1 VSVKRLLGMLV
12 FSIRVCGSRR
22 LPSTCLI
29 PEGEA
34 ATVINPPQTLC
45 ALLEESS
52 KRYGDGLAVIDGP
65 CRLSY
70 GELAAQVA
78 AMARALMA
86 AGVQAGDRVA
96 VWLPNTAHWLVAALG
111 AQSAGAHLVPMNTR
125 YTGYEAA
132 DVLRRTGARVL
143 FLPDRFLGQDYL
155 AALGQAA
162 PGAFTGGPVG
172 GLDRLTLAVRV
183 PVEGANAGQ
192 AGNPGRA
199 NGGTQAND
207 ANQAHDGAQ
216 AADGAPAPA
225 PGVLGWEHL
234 LARAGE
240 VTEESARARA
250 AQVRADDVADIIFTS
265 GTTGAPKGAVSTH
278 RQTIAVAAAW
288 AERGQVT
295 ERDVYMIIAPFF
307 HTFGYKAGWVVA
319 LLCGATIVPQLTFSI
334 DQVLEQIEAERVT
347 MLPGPPTIFQELLA
361 HPRRDQHDLSSL
373 RLVVTG
379 AAMVPVALIERMWTE
394 LAIETILTAYGLT
407 EAVVVTMCLPGDDAE
422 TISGTCGCA
431 AADFEIRIAG
441 AGGREMGPG
450 DDGEVLLRGP
460 NVMVG
465 YLDDPEATRAAIE
478 PDGWL
483 HTGDVGHLNERG
495 YLTITDRL
503 KDMFTVGGFNVYPAE
518 VENAI
523 MRLDSV
529 LDCAVVGRPDERL
542 GEVGLAYVVT
552 RPGASLSAA
561 GVIAHCRERLA
572 NFKVPREVVF
582 AATLPRNA
590 GGKVLKRD
598 LRERARQG
606 LREPAGDSLPEQALG

>member
-1 VSVKRLLGMLV
+1 M
-12 FSIRVCGSRR
+12 
-22 LPSTCLI
+22 
-29 PEGEA
+29 
-34 ATVINPPQTLC
+34 
-45 ALLEESS
+45 EESS
-52 KRYGDGLAVIDGP
+52 KRYGDRLAVIDGP
-65 CRLSY
+65 WRLSY
-70 GELAAQVA
+70 ADLAAQA
-78 AMARALMA
+78 RTMTRALMA
-86 AGVQAGDRVA
+86 SGVQAGDRVA

-111 AQSAGAHLVPMNTR
+111 AHGAGASLVPMNTR

-155 AALGQAA
+155 AALMQAA
-162 PGAFTGGPVG
+162 PGASARGASARGASAPGAYAPGPVG
-172 GLDRLTLAVRV
+172 GLDQLTLAVRV
-183 PVEGANAGQ
+183 PVEAGDQ
-192 AGNPGRA
+192 EQV
-199 NGGTQAND
+199 NGGD
-207 ANQAHDGAQ
+207 A
-216 AADGAPAPA
+216 AP
-225 PGVLGWEHL
+225 PGVVNWEHL
-234 LARAGE
+234 LARAIQ
-240 VTEESARARA
+240 TSEESARARA
-250 AQVRADDVADIIFTS
+250 ARVQADDVADIIFTS

-288 AERGQVT
+288 AERAQAT
-295 ERDVYMIIAPFF
+295 DRDVYMIIAPFF

-319 LLCGATIVPQLTFSI
+319 LLCGATIVPQLTFNI
-334 DQVLEQIEAERVT
+334 DRVLEQIERERVT

-431 AADFEIRIAG
+431 AADFEIRIADADG
-441 AGGREMGPG
+441 QELAPG
-450 DDGEVLLRGP
+450 DDGEVQLRGP

-465 YLDDPEATRAAIE
+465 YLDDPAATRAAIE

-483 HTGDVGHLNERG
+483 HTGDIGHLDERG

-529 LDCAVVGRPDERL
+529 IDCAVVGKPDERL
-542 GEVGLAYVVT
+542 GEVGLAFVVT
-552 RPGASLSAA
+552 RPGSGLSTQD
-561 GVIAHCRERLA
+561 VIAHCRERLA

-582 AATLPRNA
+582 VAQLPRNA
-590 GGKVLKRD
+590 GGKVLKRE
-598 LRERARQG
+598 LREQARQG
-606 LREPAGDSLPEQALG
+606 LRETAGDSLT

>member
-1 VSVKRLLGMLV
+1 M
-12 FSIRVCGSRR
+12 
-22 LPSTCLI
+22 
-29 PEGEA
+29 
-34 ATVINPPQTLC
+34 
-45 ALLEESS
+45 EESS
-52 KRYGDGLAVIDGP
+52 KRYGDRLAVIDGP
-65 CRLSY
+65 RRLSY
-70 GELAAQVA
+70 AELAAQA
-78 AMARALMA
+78 RTMTRALMA
-86 AGVQAGDRVA
+86 SGVQAGDRVA

-111 AQSAGAHLVPMNTR
+111 AHGAGAGLVPMNTR

-155 AALGQAA
+155 AALMQAA
-162 PGAFTGGPVG
+162 PGASAPGASAPGAFASGAFAPGPAG
-172 GLDRLTLAVRV
+172 GLDQLTLAVRV
-183 PVEGANAGQ
+183 PVEPENQ
-192 AGNPGRA
+192 EQV
-199 NGGTQAND
+199 NGGE
-207 ANQAHDGAQ
+207 
-216 AADGAPAPA
+216 AAP
-225 PGVLGWEHL
+225 PGVLSWEHL
-234 LARAGE
+234 LARAIQ
-240 VTEESARARA
+240 TSEESARARA
-250 AQVRADDVADIIFTS
+250 AQVQPDDAADIIFTS

-288 AERGQVT
+288 
-295 ERDVYMIIAPFF
+295 
-307 HTFGYKAGWVVA
+307 VVA

-334 DQVLEQIEAERVT
+334 DRVLEQIEREHVT

-394 LAIETILTAYGLT
+394 LAIEAILTAYGLT

-431 AADFEIRIAG
+431 AAGFEIRIAG
-441 AGGREMGPG
+441 ADGQELGSG
-450 DDGEVLLRGP
+450 DDGEVQLRGP

-465 YLDDPEATRAAIE
+465 YLDDPAATRAAIE

-483 HTGDVGHLNERG
+483 HTGDIGHLDERG

-529 LDCAVVGRPDERL
+529 IDCAVVGKPDERL
-542 GEVGLAYVVT
+542 GEVGLAFVVT
-552 RPGASLSAA
+552 RPGSGLSTQD
-561 GVIAHCRERLA
+561 VIAHCRERLA

-582 AATLPRNA
+582 VGQLPRNA
-590 GGKVLKRD
+590 GGKVLKRE
-598 LRERARQG
+598 LREQARQK
-606 LREPAGDSLPEQALG
+606 LRETAGDNLT

>member
-1 VSVKRLLGMLV
+1 
-12 FSIRVCGSRR
+12 
-22 LPSTCLI
+22 LI

-65 CRLSY
+65 RRLSY
-70 GELAAQVA
+70 AELAAQVRE
-78 AMARALMA
+78 MARALIA
-86 AGVQAGDRVA
+86 SGVQAGDRVA

-111 AQSAGAHLVPMNTR
+111 AQSAGASLVPMNTR

-143 FLPDRFLGQDYL
+143 FLPGRFLGQDYL
-155 AALGQAA
+155 AALREAA
-162 PGAFTGGPVG
+162 PGASAAGPVG

-183 PVEGANAGQ
+183 PVEGSGAGQ
-192 AGNPGRA
+192 ADV
-199 NGGTQAND
+199 GGS
-207 ANQAHDGAQ
+207 
-216 AADGAPAPA
+216 APAPD
-225 PGVLGWEHL
+225 VVSWEDL
-234 LARAGE
+234 ITRAGE
-240 VTEESARARA
+240 TSEESARARA
-250 AQVRADDVADIIFTS
+250 AQVQADDVADIIFTS

-319 LLCGATIVPQLTFSI
+319 LLSGATIVPQLTFSI
-334 DQVLEQIEAERVT
+334 DRVLDQIERERVT

-361 HPRRDQHDLSSL
+361 HPGRDQHDLSSL

-441 AGGREMGPG
+441 ADGQELGPG

-483 HTGDVGHLNERG
+483 HTGDIGHLDERG

-529 LDCAVVGRPDERL
+529 LDCAVVGKPDERL

-552 RPGASLSAA
+552 RAGASLSAA
-561 GVIAHCRERLA
+561 DVMAHCRERLA

-582 AATLPRNA
+582 VARLPRNA

-606 LREPAGDSLPEQALG
+606 LQEPGPREPAGDSLT

>member
-1 VSVKRLLGMLV
+1 
-12 FSIRVCGSRR
+12 
-22 LPSTCLI
+22 LI
-29 PEGEA
+29 PEAEA
-34 ATVINPPQTLC
+34 STVINPPQTLC
-45 ALLEESS
+45 ALVEESA
-52 KRYGDGLAVIDGP
+52 KRYGSRLAVIDGSR
-65 CRLSY
+65 RLSY
-70 GELAAQVA
+70 AELAAQA
-78 AMARALMA
+78 RAMTRALMA
-86 AGVQAGDRVA
+86 VGVQAGDRVA

-111 AQSAGAHLVPMNTR
+111 AHGAGASLVPMNTR
-125 YTGYEAA
+125 YTGYEAG

-155 AALGQAA
+155 AALMQAA
-162 PGAFTGGPVG
+162 PGASAPGPAG

-183 PVEGANAGQ
+183 PVEGGDQGQ
-192 AGNPGRA
+192 AD
-199 NGGTQAND
+199 GGK
-207 ANQAHDGAQ
+207 
-216 AADGAPAPA
+216 AASA
-225 PGVLGWEHL
+225 PGVVSWEQL
-234 LARAGE
+234 LARAIQ
-240 VTEESARARA
+240 TSEESARARA
-250 AQVRADDVADIIFTS
+250 AQVQADDVADIIFTS

-278 RQTIAVAAAW
+278 RQTIAVAGAW
-288 AERGQVT
+288 AERAQAT
-295 ERDVYMIIAPFF
+295 DRDVYMIIAPFF

-334 DQVLEQIEAERVT
+334 DRVLEQIERERVT

-361 HPRRDQHDLSSL
+361 HPRRDEHDLSSL

-441 AGGREMGPG
+441 ADGQELGPG
-450 DDGEVLLRGP
+450 DDGEVQLRGP

-465 YLDDPEATRAAIE
+465 YLDDPAATRAAIE

-483 HTGDVGHLNERG
+483 HTGDIGHLDERG

-518 VENAI
+518 IENAI

-529 LDCAVVGRPDERL
+529 IDCAVVGKPDERL
-542 GEVGLAYVVT
+542 GEVGLAFVVT
-552 RPGASLSAA
+552 RPGSGLSTQD
-561 GVIAHCRERLA
+561 VIAHCRERLA
-572 NFKVPREVVF
+572 NFKVPREVAFVGQ
-582 AATLPRNA
+582 LPRNA
-590 GGKVLKRD
+590 GGKVLKRE

-606 LREPAGDSLPEQALG
+606 LREAAGDSLA

>member
-1 VSVKRLLGMLV
+1 M
-12 FSIRVCGSRR
+12 
-22 LPSTCLI
+22 
-29 PEGEA
+29 
-34 ATVINPPQTLC
+34 INPPPTLC
-45 ALLEESS
+45 ALMEESS
-52 KRYGDGLAVIDGP
+52 KRYGDRLAVIDGP
-65 CRLSY
+65 WRLSY
-70 GELAAQVA
+70 ADLAAQGRT
-78 AMARALMA
+78 MARALMA
-86 AGVQAGDRVA
+86 SGVQAGDRVA

-111 AQSAGAHLVPMNTR
+111 AHGAGASLVPMNTR

-155 AALGQAA
+155 AALMQAASDASASGAA
-162 PGAFTGGPVG
+162 PGAFPPGPVG
-172 GLDRLTLAVRV
+172 GLDQLTLAVRV
-183 PVEGANAGQ
+183 PVGAGDQ
-192 AGNPGRA
+192 EQV
-199 NGGTQAND
+199 NGGDT
-207 ANQAHDGAQ
+207 
-216 AADGAPAPA
+216 APP
-225 PGVLGWEHL
+225 PGVVTWEHL
-234 LARAGE
+234 LARAIQAS
-240 VTEESARARA
+240 EESARARA

-288 AERGQVT
+288 AERAQAT
-295 ERDVYMIIAPFF
+295 DRDVYMIIAPFF

-319 LLCGATIVPQLTFSI
+319 LLCGATIVPQLTFNI
-334 DQVLEQIEAERVT
+334 DRVLEQIERERVT

-407 EAVVVTMCLPGDDAE
+407 EAVVVTMCLPGDDAQ

-441 AGGREMGPG
+441 ADGQELGPG
-450 DDGEVLLRGP
+450 DDGEVQLRGP

-465 YLDDPEATRAAIE
+465 YLDDPAATRAAIE

-483 HTGDVGHLNERG
+483 HTGDIGHLDERG

-529 LDCAVVGRPDERL
+529 IDCAVVGKPDERL
-542 GEVGLAYVVT
+542 GEVGLAFVVT
-552 RPGASLSAA
+552 RPGSGLSTQD
-561 GVIAHCRERLA
+561 VIAHCRERLA

-582 AATLPRNA
+582 VGQLPRNA
-590 GGKVLKRD
+590 GGKVLKRE
-598 LRERARQG
+598 LREQVRQG
-606 LREPAGDSLPEQALG
+606 LRETAGDSLT

>member
-1 VSVKRLLGMLV
+1 
-12 FSIRVCGSRR
+12 
-22 LPSTCLI
+22 
-29 PEGEA
+29 
-34 ATVINPPQTLC
+34 VINPPPSLC
-45 ALLEESS
+45 ALMEESS
-52 KRYGDGLAVIDGP
+52 KRYGDRLAVIDGP
-65 CRLSY
+65 WRLSY
-70 GELAAQVA
+70 ADLAEQART
-78 AMARALMA
+78 MTRALMA
-86 AGVQAGDRVA
+86 SGVQAGDRVA

-111 AQSAGAHLVPMNTR
+111 AHGAGASLVPMNTR

-155 AALGQAA
+155 AALMQAGPVASA
-162 PGAFTGGPVG
+162 PGASAPVAPAPGPVG

-183 PVEGANAGQ
+183 PVEAVDHEQVNGGQ
-192 AGNPGRA
+192 A
-199 NGGTQAND
+199 
-207 ANQAHDGAQ
+207 
-216 AADGAPAPA
+216 AP
-225 PGVLGWEHL
+225 PGVVSWDHL
-234 LARAGE
+234 LARAIQ
-240 VTEESARARA
+240 TSEESARARA
-250 AQVRADDVADIIFTS
+250 AQVQADDVADIIFTS

-288 AERGQVT
+288 AERAQAT
-295 ERDVYMIIAPFF
+295 DRDVYMIIAPFF

-319 LLCGATIVPQLTFSI
+319 LLCGATIVPQLTFNI
-334 DQVLEQIEAERVT
+334 DRVLEQIERERVT

-407 EAVVVTMCLPGDDAE
+407 EAVVVTMCLPGDDAQ

-441 AGGREMGPG
+441 ADGQELGPG
-450 DDGEVLLRGP
+450 DDGEVQLRGP

-465 YLDDPEATRAAIE
+465 YLDDPAATHAAIE

-483 HTGDVGHLNERG
+483 HTGDIGHLDERG

-529 LDCAVVGRPDERL
+529 IDCAVVGKPDERL
-542 GEVGLAYVVT
+542 GEVGLAFIVT
-552 RPGASLSAA
+552 RPGSGLSAQD
-561 GVIAHCRERLA
+561 VIAHCRERLA

-582 AATLPRNA
+582 VAQLPRNA
-590 GGKVLKRD
+590 GGKVLKRE
-598 LRERARQG
+598 LREQARQG
-606 LREPAGDSLPEQALG
+606 LRETAGGSLT

>member
-1 VSVKRLLGMLV
+1 
-12 FSIRVCGSRR
+12 
-22 LPSTCLI
+22 LI
-29 PEGEA
+29 PEAEA
-34 ATVINPPQTLC
+34 TTVINPPQTLC
-45 ALLEESS
+45 ALMEESS
-52 KRYGDGLAVIDGP
+52 KRYGDRLAVIDGP
-65 CRLSY
+65 RRLSY
-70 GELAAQVA
+70 ADLAAQGRT
-78 AMARALMA
+78 MARALMA
-86 AGVQAGDRVA
+86 SGVQAGDRVA
-96 VWLPNTAHWLVAALG
+96 IWLPNTVHWLVAALG
-111 AQSAGAHLVPMNTR
+111 AHGAGASLVPMNTR

-155 AALGQAA
+155 AALMQAA
-162 PGAFTGGPVG
+162 PGAFASGPVG
-172 GLDRLTLAVRV
+172 GLDQLTLAVRV
-183 PVEGANAGQ
+183 PVGAGDQ
-192 AGNPGRA
+192 EQV
-199 NGGTQAND
+199 NGG
-207 ANQAHDGAQ
+207 
-216 AADGAPAPA
+216 AAAPP
-225 PGVLGWEHL
+225 PGVVTWEHL
-234 LARAGE
+234 LARAIQAS
-240 VTEESARARA
+240 EESARARA

-288 AERGQVT
+288 AERAQAT
-295 ERDVYMIIAPFF
+295 DRDVYMIIAPFF

-319 LLCGATIVPQLTFSI
+319 LLCGATIVPQLTFNI
-334 DQVLEQIEAERVT
+334 DRVLEQIERERVT

-407 EAVVVTMCLPGDDAE
+407 EAVVVTMCLPGDDAQ

-441 AGGREMGPG
+441 ADGQELGPG
-450 DDGEVLLRGP
+450 DDGEVQLRGP

-465 YLDDPEATRAAIE
+465 YLDDPAATRAAIE

-483 HTGDVGHLNERG
+483 HTGDIGHLDERG

-529 LDCAVVGRPDERL
+529 IDCAVVGKPDERL
-542 GEVGLAYVVT
+542 GEVGLAFVVT
-552 RPGASLSAA
+552 RPGSGLSTPD
-561 GVIAHCRERLA
+561 VIAHCRERLA
-572 NFKVPREVVF
+572 NFKMPREVVF
-582 AATLPRNA
+582 VGQLPRNA
-590 GGKVLKRD
+590 GGKVLKRE
-598 LRERARQG
+598 LREQARQG
-606 LREPAGDSLPEQALG
+606 LPETAGDSLT

>member
-1 VSVKRLLGMLV
+1 
-12 FSIRVCGSRR
+12 
-22 LPSTCLI
+22 
-29 PEGEA
+29 
-34 ATVINPPQTLC
+34 VINPPQTLC

-65 CRLSY
+65 RRLSY
-70 GELAAQVA
+70 AELAAQVA
-78 AMARALMA
+78 AMTRALMA

-96 VWLPNTAHWLVAALG
+96 VWLPNTADWLVAALG
-111 AQSAGAHLVPMNTR
+111 AQSAGASLVPMNTR

-155 AALGQAA
+155 TALRQAA
-162 PGAFTGGPVG
+162 PGASAVGPVG

-183 PVEGANAGQ
+183 PVEGGDAGQ
-192 AGNPGRA
+192 A
-199 NGGTQAND
+199 NGGDQ
-207 ANQAHDGAQ
+207 
-216 AADGAPAPA
+216 APA
-225 PGVLGWEHL
+225 PGVMSWEHL
-234 LARAGE
+234 LTRAAE
-240 VTEESARARA
+240 TSEESARARA
-250 AQVRADDVADIIFTS
+250 SQVRADDVADIIFTS

-288 AERGQVT
+288 AERGEVT

-319 LLCGATIVPQLTFSI
+319 LLCGATVVPQLTFSI
-334 DQVLEQIEAERVT
+334 DRVLGQIERERVT

-361 HPRRDQHDLSSL
+361 HPGRDQHDLSSL

-441 AGGREMGPG
+441 ADGRELGAG
-450 DDGEVLLRGP
+450 EDGEVLLRGP

-483 HTGDVGHLNERG
+483 HTGDIGHLDERG

-523 MRLDSV
+523 LRLDSV
-529 LDCAVVGRPDERL
+529 IDCAVVGKPDERL

-552 RPGASLSAA
+552 RPGVSLSAA
-561 GVIAHCRERLA
+561 DVIAHCRERLA

-582 AATLPRNA
+582 VATLPRNA

-598 LRERARQG
+598 LRERARQEMQETASDT
-606 LREPAGDSLPEQALG
+606 LT

>member
-1 VSVKRLLGMLV
+1 M
-12 FSIRVCGSRR
+12 
-22 LPSTCLI
+22 
-29 PEGEA
+29 
-34 ATVINPPQTLC
+34 INPPQTLC
-45 ALLEESS
+45 ALMEESS
-52 KRYGDGLAVIDGP
+52 KRYGDRLAVIDGP
-65 CRLSY
+65 RRLSY
-70 GELAAQVA
+70 ADLAAQA
-78 AMARALMA
+78 RTMTRALMA
-86 AGVQAGDRVA
+86 SGVQAGDRVA
-96 VWLPNTAHWLVAALG
+96 IWLPNTVHWLVAALG
-111 AQSAGAHLVPMNTR
+111 AHGAGASLVPMNTR

-155 AALGQAA
+155 AALVQAA
-162 PGAFTGGPVG
+162 PGASAPGPVG
-172 GLDRLTLAVRV
+172 GLDQLTLAVRV
-183 PVEGANAGQ
+183 PVGAGDQ
-192 AGNPGRA
+192 EQV
-199 NGGTQAND
+199 NGG
-207 ANQAHDGAQ
+207 
-216 AADGAPAPA
+216 AAAPP
-225 PGVLGWEHL
+225 PGVVTWEHL
-234 LARAGE
+234 LARAIQAS
-240 VTEESARARA
+240 EESARARA

-288 AERGQVT
+288 AERAQAT
-295 ERDVYMIIAPFF
+295 DRDVYMIIAPFF

-319 LLCGATIVPQLTFSI
+319 LLCGATIVPQLTFNI
-334 DQVLEQIEAERVT
+334 DRVLEQIERERVT

-407 EAVVVTMCLPGDDAE
+407 EAVVVTMCLPGDDAQ

-441 AGGREMGPG
+441 ADGQELGPG
-450 DDGEVLLRGP
+450 DDGEVQLRGP

-465 YLDDPEATRAAIE
+465 YLDDPAATRAAIE

-483 HTGDVGHLNERG
+483 HTGDIGHLDERG

-529 LDCAVVGRPDERL
+529 IDCAVVGKPDERL
-542 GEVGLAYVVT
+542 GEVGLAFVVT
-552 RPGASLSAA
+552 RPGSGLSTPD
-561 GVIAHCRERLA
+561 VIAHCRERLA
-572 NFKVPREVVF
+572 NFKMPREVVF
-582 AATLPRNA
+582 VGQLPRNA
-590 GGKVLKRD
+590 GGKVLKRE
-598 LRERARQG
+598 LRERVRQG
-606 LREPAGDSLPEQALG
+606 LRETAGDSLT

>member
-1 VSVKRLLGMLV
+1 
-12 FSIRVCGSRR
+12 
-22 LPSTCLI
+22 LI

-34 ATVINPPQTLC
+34 TTVINPPQTLC

-52 KRYGDGLAVIDGP
+52 ARYGDGIAVIDGP
-65 CRLSY
+65 RRLSY
-70 GELAAQVA
+70 AELAAQVRM
-78 AMARALMA
+78 MARALMA
-86 AGVQAGDRVA
+86 AGVQSGDRVA

-111 AQSAGAHLVPMNTR
+111 AQSAGASLVPMNTR

-155 AALGQAA
+155 AALREAA
-162 PGAFTGGPVG
+162 PGGAAAGPVG
-172 GLDRLTLAVRV
+172 GLDRLALAVRV
-183 PVEGANAGQ
+183 PVEDADSGL
-192 AGNPGRA
+192 A
-199 NGGTQAND
+199 NGGEQ
-207 ANQAHDGAQ
+207 
-216 AADGAPAPA
+216 APA
-225 PGVLGWEHL
+225 PGVASWEHL
-234 LARAGE
+234 LTRAGE
-240 VTEESARARA
+240 TSEESASARA

-278 RQTIAVAAAW
+278 RQTIAVAVAW

-319 LLCGATIVPQLTFSI
+319 LLCGATIVPQLTFNI
-334 DQVLEQIEAERVT
+334 DRVLDQVERERVT

-394 LAIETILTAYGLT
+394 LSIETILTAYGLT

-431 AADFEIRIAG
+431 AADFEVRIAG
-441 AGGREMGPG
+441 ADGRELGPG
-450 DDGEVLLRGP
+450 NDGEILLRGP

-465 YLDDPEATRAAIE
+465 YLDDPAATRAAIE

-483 HTGDVGHLNERG
+483 HTGDIGHLDERG

-518 VENAI
+518 IENAI

-529 LDCAVVGRPDERL
+529 IDCAVVGKPDERL

-552 RPGASLSAA
+552 RPGASLTASD
-561 GVIAHCRERLA
+561 VIAHCRGRLA

-582 AATLPRNA
+582 VATLPRNA

-598 LRERARQG
+598 LRERARQ
-606 LREPAGDSLPEQALG
+606 RVLP

>member
-1 VSVKRLLGMLV
+1 
-12 FSIRVCGSRR
+12 
-22 LPSTCLI
+22 
-29 PEGEA
+29 
-34 ATVINPPQTLC
+34 VINPPQTLC

-52 KRYGDGLAVIDGP
+52 ARYGDGLAVIDGP
-65 CRLSY
+65 RRLSY
-70 GELAAQVA
+70 AELAAQVRT
-78 AMARALMA
+78 MARALMA
-86 AGVQAGDRVA
+86 AGVQSGDRVA
-96 VWLPNTAHWLVAALG
+96 VWLPNTSHWLVAALG
-111 AQSAGAHLVPMNTR
+111 AQSAGASLVPMNTR
-125 YTGYEAA
+125 YTGYEAG

-155 AALGQAA
+155 AALREAA
-162 PGAFTGGPVG
+162 PGAAAAGPVG
-172 GLDRLTLAVRV
+172 GLDGLALAVRV
-183 PVEGANAGQ
+183 PVEGADSGQ
-192 AGNPGRA
+192 A
-199 NGGTQAND
+199 NGGGQ
-207 ANQAHDGAQ
+207 
-216 AADGAPAPA
+216 APA
-225 PGVLGWEHL
+225 PGVTNWEHL

-240 VTEESARARA
+240 TSEEAARARA

-278 RQTIAVAAAW
+278 RQTIAVAVAW

-319 LLCGATIVPQLTFSI
+319 LLCGATIVPQLTFNI
-334 DQVLEQIEAERVT
+334 DRVLDQVERERVT

-361 HPRRDQHDLSSL
+361 HPGRDQHDLSSL

-394 LAIETILTAYGLT
+394 LSIETILTAYGLT

-441 AGGREMGPG
+441 ADGRELGPG

-465 YLDDPEATRAAIE
+465 YLDDPAATRAAIE

-483 HTGDVGHLNERG
+483 HTGDIGHLDERG

-518 VENAI
+518 IENAI

-529 LDCAVVGRPDERL
+529 IDCAVVGKPDERL

-561 GVIAHCRERLA
+561 DVIAHCRERLA

-582 AATLPRNA
+582 VATLPRNA

-598 LRERARQG
+598 LRQRARQRV
-606 LREPAGDSLPEQALG
+606 LQ

>member
-1 VSVKRLLGMLV
+1 
-12 FSIRVCGSRR
+12 
-22 LPSTCLI
+22 LI
-29 PEGEA
+29 PEA
-34 ATVINPPQTLC
+34 KATTVINPPPTLC
-45 ALLEESS
+45 ALMEESS
-52 KRYGDGLAVIDGP
+52 KRYGDRLAVIDGP
-65 CRLSY
+65 WRLSY
-70 GELAAQVA
+70 ADLAAQA
-78 AMARALMA
+78 RAMTRALMA
-86 AGVQAGDRVA
+86 SGVQAGDRVA

-111 AQSAGAHLVPMNTR
+111 AHGAGASLVPMNTR

-155 AALGQAA
+155 AALMQAGPVASA
-162 PGAFTGGPVG
+162 PGASAPVAPAPGPVG

-183 PVEGANAGQ
+183 PVEAVDHEQVNGGQ
-192 AGNPGRA
+192 A
-199 NGGTQAND
+199 
-207 ANQAHDGAQ
+207 
-216 AADGAPAPA
+216 AP
-225 PGVLGWEHL
+225 PGVVSWDHL
-234 LARAGE
+234 LARAIQ
-240 VTEESARARA
+240 TSEESARARA
-250 AQVRADDVADIIFTS
+250 AQVQADDVADIIFTS

-288 AERGQVT
+288 AERAQAT
-295 ERDVYMIIAPFF
+295 DRDVYMIIAPFF

-319 LLCGATIVPQLTFSI
+319 LLCGATIVPQLTFNI
-334 DQVLEQIEAERVT
+334 DRVLEQIERERVT

-407 EAVVVTMCLPGDDAE
+407 EAVVVTMCLPGDDAQ

-441 AGGREMGPG
+441 ADGQELGPG
-450 DDGEVLLRGP
+450 DDGEVQLRGP

-465 YLDDPEATRAAIE
+465 YLDDPAATHAAIE

-483 HTGDVGHLNERG
+483 HTGDIGHLDERG

-529 LDCAVVGRPDERL
+529 IDCAVVGKPDERL
-542 GEVGLAYVVT
+542 GEVGLAFIVT
-552 RPGASLSAA
+552 RPGSGLSAQD
-561 GVIAHCRERLA
+561 VIAHCRERLA

-582 AATLPRNA
+582 VAQLPRNA
-590 GGKVLKRD
+590 GGKVLKRE
-598 LRERARQG
+598 LREQARQG
-606 LREPAGDSLPEQALG
+606 LRETAGGSLT

>member
-1 VSVKRLLGMLV
+1 M
-12 FSIRVCGSRR
+12 
-22 LPSTCLI
+22 
-29 PEGEA
+29 
-34 ATVINPPQTLC
+34 INPPQTLC
-45 ALLEESS
+45 ALMEESS
-52 KRYGDGLAVIDGP
+52 KRYGDRLAVIDGP
-65 CRLSY
+65 WRLSY
-70 GELAAQVA
+70 ADLAAQGRT
-78 AMARALMA
+78 MARALMA
-86 AGVQAGDRVA
+86 SGVHAGDRVA

-111 AQSAGAHLVPMNTR
+111 AHGAGASLVPMNTR

-155 AALGQAA
+155 AALMQAA
-162 PGAFTGGPVG
+162 PGAFAPGPVG
-172 GLDRLTLAVRV
+172 GLDQLTLAVRV
-183 PVEGANAGQ
+183 PVGAGDQ
-192 AGNPGRA
+192 EQV
-199 NGGTQAND
+199 NGGK
-207 ANQAHDGAQ
+207 
-216 AADGAPAPA
+216 AAPP
-225 PGVLGWEHL
+225 PGVVTWEHL
-234 LARAGE
+234 LARAIQAS
-240 VTEESARARA
+240 EESARARA

-288 AERGQVT
+288 AERAQAT
-295 ERDVYMIIAPFF
+295 DRDVYMIIAPFF

-319 LLCGATIVPQLTFSI
+319 LLSGATIVPQLTFNI
-334 DQVLEQIEAERVT
+334 DRVLEQIERERVT

-361 HPRRDQHDLSSL
+361 HSRRDQHDLSSL

-407 EAVVVTMCLPGDDAE
+407 EAVVVTMCLPGDDAQ

-441 AGGREMGPG
+441 ADGQELGPG
-450 DDGEVLLRGP
+450 DDGEVQLRGP

-465 YLDDPEATRAAIE
+465 YLDDPAATRAAIE

-483 HTGDVGHLNERG
+483 HTGDIGHLDERG

-529 LDCAVVGRPDERL
+529 IDCAVVGKPDERL
-542 GEVGLAYVVT
+542 GEVGLAFVVT
-552 RPGASLSAA
+552 RPGSGLSTQD
-561 GVIAHCRERLA
+561 VIAHCRERLA

-582 AATLPRNA
+582 VGQLPRNA
-590 GGKVLKRD
+590 GGKVLKRE
-598 LRERARQG
+598 LRERVRQG
-606 LREPAGDSLPEQALG
+606 LRETAGDSLA

>member
-1 VSVKRLLGMLV
+1 M
-12 FSIRVCGSRR
+12 
-22 LPSTCLI
+22 
-29 PEGEA
+29 
-34 ATVINPPQTLC
+34 INPPPTLC
-45 ALLEESS
+45 ALMEESS
-52 KRYGDGLAVIDGP
+52 KRYGDRLAVIDGP
-65 CRLSY
+65 WRLSY
-70 GELAAQVA
+70 ADLAAQA
-78 AMARALMA
+78 RAMTRALMA
-86 AGVQAGDRVA
+86 SGVQAGDRVA

-111 AQSAGAHLVPMNTR
+111 AHGAGASLVPMNTR

-155 AALGQAA
+155 AALMQAA
-162 PGAFTGGPVG
+162 PGASAPGPAG
-172 GLDRLTLAVRV
+172 GLDQLTLAVRV
-183 PVEGANAGQ
+183 PVEPENQ
-192 AGNPGRA
+192 EQVNGRE
-199 NGGTQAND
+199 
-207 ANQAHDGAQ
+207 
-216 AADGAPAPA
+216 AAP
-225 PGVLGWEHL
+225 PGVLSWEHL
-234 LARAGE
+234 LARAIQ
-240 VTEESARARA
+240 TSEESAGARA
-250 AQVRADDVADIIFTS
+250 AQVQPDDVADIIFTS

-288 AERGQVT
+288 AERAQAT
-295 ERDVYMIIAPFF
+295 DRDVYMIIAPFF
-307 HTFGYKAGWVVA
+307 QTFGYKAGWVVA

-334 DQVLEQIEAERVT
+334 DRVLEQIERERVT

-407 EAVVVTMCLPGDDAE
+407 EAVVVTMCLPGDDAQ

-441 AGGREMGPG
+441 TDGQELGPG
-450 DDGEVLLRGP
+450 DDGEVQLRGP

-483 HTGDVGHLNERG
+483 HTGDIGHLDERG

-529 LDCAVVGRPDERL
+529 IDCAVVGKPDERL
-542 GEVGLAYVVT
+542 GEVGLAFVVT
-552 RPGASLSAA
+552 RPGSGLTTQD
-561 GVIAHCRERLA
+561 VIAHCRERLA

-582 AATLPRNA
+582 VGQLPRNA
-590 GGKVLKRD
+590 GGKVLKRE
-598 LRERARQG
+598 LREQVRQE
-606 LREPAGDSLPEQALG
+606 LREPAGDSLT

>member
-1 VSVKRLLGMLV
+1 
-12 FSIRVCGSRR
+12 
-22 LPSTCLI
+22 
-29 PEGEA
+29 
-34 ATVINPPQTLC
+34 VINSPLTLC

-65 CRLSY
+65 RRLSY
-70 GELAAQVA
+70 AELAEQVR

-86 AGVQAGDRVA
+86 SGVQAGDRVA

-111 AQSAGAHLVPMNTR
+111 AQSAGASLVPMNTR

-155 AALGQAA
+155 AALGQAV
-162 PGAFTGGPVG
+162 PGVSTAGPVG
-172 GLDRLTLAVRV
+172 GLDRLSLAVRV
-183 PVEGANAGQ
+183 PAEGGDAGE
-192 AGNPGRA
+192 
-199 NGGTQAND
+199 
-207 ANQAHDGAQ
+207 
-216 AADGAPAPA
+216 ADRGEPA
-225 PGVLGWEHL
+225 PGPGVVSWGHL
-234 LARAGE
+234 LARARE
-240 VTEESARARA
+240 TSEESARARA

-319 LLCGATIVPQLTFSI
+319 LLCGATIVPQLTFGI
-334 DQVLEQIEAERVT
+334 DRVLDQIERERVT

-361 HPRRDQHDLSSL
+361 HPGRSRHDLSSL

-379 AAMVPVALIERMWTE
+379 AAMVPVALIERMRTE

-407 EAVVVTMCLPGDDAE
+407 EAVVATMCLPGDDAE

-441 AGGREMGPG
+441 ADGRELGPG

-483 HTGDVGHLNERG
+483 HTGDIGHLDERG

-518 VENAI
+518 VENVI

-529 LDCAVVGRPDERL
+529 LDCAVVGQPDERL
-542 GEVGLAYVVT
+542 GDVGLAYLVM
-552 RPGASLSAA
+552 RAGASLSAA
-561 GVIAHCRERLA
+561 DVIAHCRERLA
-572 NFKVPREVVF
+572 NFKAPREVVF
-582 AATLPRNA
+582 VETLPRNA

-598 LRERARQG
+598 LRERARQ
-606 LREPAGDSLPEQALG
+606 RSPSAARIPEGQRRGS

>member
-1 VSVKRLLGMLV
+1 
-12 FSIRVCGSRR
+12 
-22 LPSTCLI
+22 
-29 PEGEA
+29 
-34 ATVINPPQTLC
+34 VINPPQTLC
-45 ALLEESS
+45 ALMEESS
-52 KRYGDGLAVIDGP
+52 KRYGDRLAVIDGP
-65 CRLSY
+65 RRLSY
-70 GELAAQVA
+70 ADLAAQA
-78 AMARALMA
+78 RTMTRALMA
-86 AGVQAGDRVA
+86 SGVQAGDRVA
-96 VWLPNTAHWLVAALG
+96 IWLPNTVHWLVAALG
-111 AQSAGAHLVPMNTR
+111 AHGAGASLVPMNTR

-155 AALGQAA
+155 AALVQAA
-162 PGAFTGGPVG
+162 PGASAPGPVG
-172 GLDRLTLAVRV
+172 GLDQLTLAVRV
-183 PVEGANAGQ
+183 PVGAGDQ
-192 AGNPGRA
+192 EQV
-199 NGGTQAND
+199 NGG
-207 ANQAHDGAQ
+207 
-216 AADGAPAPA
+216 AAAPP
-225 PGVLGWEHL
+225 PGVVTWEHL
-234 LARAGE
+234 LARAIQAS
-240 VTEESARARA
+240 EESARARA

-288 AERGQVT
+288 AERAQAT
-295 ERDVYMIIAPFF
+295 DRDVYMIIAPFF

-319 LLCGATIVPQLTFSI
+319 LLCGATIVPQLTFNI
-334 DQVLEQIEAERVT
+334 DRVLEQIERERVT

-407 EAVVVTMCLPGDDAE
+407 EAVVVTMCLPGDDAQ

-441 AGGREMGPG
+441 ADGQELGPG
-450 DDGEVLLRGP
+450 DDGEVQLRGP

-465 YLDDPEATRAAIE
+465 YLDDPAATRAAIE

-483 HTGDVGHLNERG
+483 HTGDIGHLDERG

-529 LDCAVVGRPDERL
+529 IDCAVVGKPDERL
-542 GEVGLAYVVT
+542 GEVGLAFVVT
-552 RPGASLSAA
+552 RPGSGLSTPD
-561 GVIAHCRERLA
+561 VIAHCRERLA
-572 NFKVPREVVF
+572 NFKMPREVVF
-582 AATLPRNA
+582 VGQLPRNA
-590 GGKVLKRD
+590 GGKVLKRE
-598 LRERARQG
+598 LRERVRQG
-606 LREPAGDSLPEQALG
+606 LRETAGDSLT

>member
-1 VSVKRLLGMLV
+1 
-12 FSIRVCGSRR
+12 
-22 LPSTCLI
+22 
-29 PEGEA
+29 
-34 ATVINPPQTLC
+34 VINPPQTLC
-45 ALLEESS
+45 ALMDESA
-52 KRYGDGLAVIDGP
+52 KRYGSRLAVIDGSR
-65 CRLSY
+65 RLSY
-70 GELAAQVA
+70 SELSAQA
-78 AMARALMA
+78 GAMTRALMA

-111 AQSAGAHLVPMNTR
+111 AHGAGASLVPMNTR

-155 AALGQAA
+155 AALMQAA
-162 PGAFTGGPVG
+162 PGASAPGPVG
-172 GLDRLTLAVRV
+172 GLDQLALAVRV
-183 PVEGANAGQ
+183 PVEGGDQGQ
-192 AGNPGRA
+192 V
-199 NGGTQAND
+199 NGGE
-207 ANQAHDGAQ
+207 
-216 AADGAPAPA
+216 AASA
-225 PGVLGWEHL
+225 PGVVSWEHL
-234 LARAGE
+234 LARAIQ
-240 VTEESARARA
+240 TSEESARARA
-250 AQVRADDVADIIFTS
+250 AQVQADDVADIIFTS

-288 AERGQVT
+288 AERAQAT
-295 ERDVYMIIAPFF
+295 DRDVYMIIAPFF

-334 DQVLEQIEAERVT
+334 DRVLEQIERERVT

-361 HPRRDQHDLSSL
+361 HPRRDEHDLSSL

-441 AGGREMGPG
+441 ADGQELGPG
-450 DDGEVLLRGP
+450 DDGEVQLRGP

-465 YLDDPEATRAAIE
+465 YLDDPAATRAAIE

-483 HTGDVGHLNERG
+483 HTGDIGHLDERG

-518 VENAI
+518 IENAI

-529 LDCAVVGRPDERL
+529 IDCAVVGKADERL
-542 GEVGLAYVVT
+542 GEVGLAFVVT
-552 RPGASLSAA
+552 RPGSGLSAQD
-561 GVIAHCRERLA
+561 VIAHCRERLA
-572 NFKVPREVVF
+572 NFKVPREVAFVGQ
-582 AATLPRNA
+582 LPRNA
-590 GGKVLKRD
+590 GGKVLKRE

-606 LREPAGDSLPEQALG
+606 LQEAASDSLT

>member
-1 VSVKRLLGMLV
+1 M
-12 FSIRVCGSRR
+12 
-22 LPSTCLI
+22 
-29 PEGEA
+29 
-34 ATVINPPQTLC
+34 INPPQTLC
-45 ALLEESS
+45 ALMDESA
-52 KRYGDGLAVIDGP
+52 KRYGSRLAVIDGSR
-65 CRLSY
+65 RLSY
-70 GELAAQVA
+70 SELSAQA
-78 AMARALMA
+78 GAMTRALMA

-111 AQSAGAHLVPMNTR
+111 AHGAGASLVPMNTR

-155 AALGQAA
+155 AALMQAA
-162 PGAFTGGPVG
+162 PGASAPGPVG
-172 GLDRLTLAVRV
+172 GLDQLALAVRV
-183 PVEGANAGQ
+183 PVEGGDQGQ
-192 AGNPGRA
+192 V
-199 NGGTQAND
+199 NGGE
-207 ANQAHDGAQ
+207 
-216 AADGAPAPA
+216 AASA
-225 PGVLGWEHL
+225 PGVVSWEHL
-234 LARAGE
+234 LARAIQ
-240 VTEESARARA
+240 TSEESARARA
-250 AQVRADDVADIIFTS
+250 AQVQADDVADIIFTS

-288 AERGQVT
+288 AERAQAT
-295 ERDVYMIIAPFF
+295 DRDVYMIIAPFF

-334 DQVLEQIEAERVT
+334 DRVLEQIERERVT

-361 HPRRDQHDLSSL
+361 HPRRDEHDLSSL

-441 AGGREMGPG
+441 ADGQELGPG
-450 DDGEVLLRGP
+450 DDGEVQLRGP

-465 YLDDPEATRAAIE
+465 YLDDPAATRAAIE

-483 HTGDVGHLNERG
+483 HTGDIGHLDERG

-518 VENAI
+518 IENAI

-529 LDCAVVGRPDERL
+529 IDCAVVGKADERL
-542 GEVGLAYVVT
+542 GEVGLAFVVT
-552 RPGASLSAA
+552 RPGSGLSAQD
-561 GVIAHCRERLA
+561 VIAHCRERLA
-572 NFKVPREVVF
+572 NFKVPREVAFVGQ
-582 AATLPRNA
+582 LPRNA
-590 GGKVLKRD
+590 GGKVLKRE

-606 LREPAGDSLPEQALG
+606 LQEAASDSLT